1 MTDTTTMTATT
12 AGATC
17 TAATAAAAAAAM
29 ITATFRDIDQKNWG
43 FLKCDKVSS
52 KCRVV

>member
-29 ITATFRDIDQKNWG
+29 ITATFRDIDQKIWG
-43 FLKCDKVSS
+43 FFKSVI
-52 KCRVV
+52 RPQNAV